1 MVKPNEPMLKNIV
14 PDFGLEL
21 PDLQLLFDSSLR
33 KLGLILTTCKS
44 KS

>member
-21 PDLQLLFDSSLR
+21 PDLLLQLDGSLR

>member
-21 PDLQLLFDSSLR
+21 PDLQLQLDS
-33 KLGLILTTCKS
+33 
-44 KS
+44 